1 MKFFINAGHS
11 YNTAGKRTPDGSMR
25 EWEFNHAVAE
35 YIKNILNGY
44 QGVEVLFP
52 HDPTGKVDISLKK
65 RTDYANHSGAD
76 VYVSIHANAYG
87 NGWNT
92 AKGIETFV
100 HTSKPKVATNLANLV
115 QKKLIAK
122 TGRSNRGVKTANF
135 HELRETKMPTI
146 LVECGFMTNKEEA
159 ALLKSESYRQKC
171 AKAIAD
177 SLIEFY
183 NLKPKIQ
190 KESTPMKPNWPKWK
204 WEEAAYIYQKAY
216 EQKIFSS
223 AEWSKKAKE
232 QSLTYDDII
241 YLNLA
246 LTGRTLN

>member
-1 MKFFINAGHS
+1 MRIILDAGHG
-11 YNTAGKRTPDGSMR
+11 YNTPGKRTPDGMR

-35 YIKNILNGY
+35 YTKAILNGY
-44 QGVEVLFP
+44 QSLEVLFA
-52 HDPTGKVDISLKK
+52 HDPTGKVDISLSK
-65 RTDYANHSGAD
+65 RTDYANKILAD

-87 NGWNT
+87 SGWNT
-92 AKGIETFV
+92 AKGVETFV

-115 QKKLIAK
+115 QKKLIEH
-122 TGRSNRGVKTANF
+122 TQRPSRGVKTANF
-135 HELRETKMPTI
+135 YVLRVTNMPSI
-146 LVECGFMTNKEEA
+146 LIECGFMTNKEEA

-190 KESTPMKPNWPKWK
+190 KESNQMKPNWPKWK
-204 WEEAAYIYQKAY
+204 WEEAAHIYQKAY

-223 AEWSKKAKE
+223 AEWSQKAKE